1 MMIYHLILVYAASY
15 FQTDIFP
22 LLKMEP
28 LIIKRGDSMRIINLI
43 DNINMK
49 IACNE
54 PNEKLWK
61 QYSYVVDLVS
71 RLRNTSL
78 PTQLE
83 EFTCLDDFLDNHYE
97 NAFKVSELT
106 KMLKNL
112 CDLKKTKN
120 DIENELV
127 DSQKYKMINKH
138 NVPYIMKK

>member
-61 QYSYVVDLVS
+61 QYNYVVDLVS
-71 RLRNTSL
+71 
-78 PTQLE
+78 
-83 EFTCLDDFLDNHYE
+83 
-97 NAFKVSELT
+97 
-106 KMLKNL
+106 
-112 CDLKKTKN
+112 
-120 DIENELV
+120 
-127 DSQKYKMINKH
+127 
-138 NVPYIMKK
+138 